1 VVKQKIYRA
10 TGRAEA
16 LARDPATRRHDIH
29 GGVGVNV
36 DGIKFRGGKRGA
48 PEMEVVVESG

>member
-36 DGIKFRGGKRGA
+36 DGIRFRGGKRGA